1 MKPIH
6 RFAARAL
13 LACAALTG
21 GGLGALAQTPAP
33 TVYQVPSLSDFSGP
47 FASVMPFFAGAR
59 ESVLSWWNAEQGAKL
74 GVKLELKPFDTRYDT
89 AQTASLWPGVLASTK
104 PVIGFS
110 LGGPDTAALQQRLP
124 NDKVPMI
131 LGSASNGFGWRPNQ
145 WVMSTRPTF
154 VHEIAGFVEW
164 FQKNKAGGN
173 RPVKVAMFTSEASPT
188 FADMGKGMV
197 AYAKAK
203 PKVMELVE
211 MVYVEPQP
219 ADVTLQ
225 LRRVLNNGAELVLVP
240 SSIQQAV
247 AVKRAMQALG
257 KNVPLMF
264 SMQNGLSVMEK
275 AMAGLGPLEG
285 DYEAHGGV
293 IASVDDT
300 EARRFYDMLVAKH
313 GLKAP
318 WHAFT
323 GAGLAQALVL
333 VRAVEVAAR
342 KNGGDKL
349 TGELLHRTLLDTD
362 FPAKDFMG
370 FTGGDIDFSVD
381 APFPLKDPRVN
392 IGQVTGGKIRSVATG
407 VSVPQ
412 LAKW

>member
-1 MKPIH
+1 MKFI
-6 RFAARAL
+6 RQFASRA
-13 LACAALTG
+13 AF
-21 GGLGALAQTPAP
+21 ALAAVGASTAPAHAQ
-33 TVYQVPSLSDFSGP
+33 TVYQIPSLSDFSGP
-47 FASVMPFFAGAR
+47 FASVMPFFSGSR
-59 ESVLSWWNAEQGAKL
+59 EAVINWWNAEEGAKL
-74 GVKLELKPFDTRYDT
+74 GVKLEMKSFDTRYDT

-104 PVIGFS
+104 PIIGFS

-154 VHEIAGFVEW
+154 VHEITGFVEW
-164 FQKNKAGGN
+164 FQKNKAGGT
-173 RPVKVAMFTSEASPT
+173 RPVKVAMFTTEASPS
-188 FADMGKGMV
+188 FADMGKGV
-197 AYAKAK
+197 IAYAKAN
-203 PKVMELVE
+203 PKVIDLVE

-225 LRRVLNNGAELVLVP
+225 LRRVLNAGAEVVLVP
-240 SSIQQAV
+240 ASIQQAV

-264 SMQNGLSVMEK
+264 SAHNALSVLEK
-275 AMAGLGPLEG
+275 PLGGYAALEG
-285 DYEAHGGV
+285 DYEAH
-293 IASVDDT
+293 ASVVTGVDDS

-323 GAGLAQALVL
+323 GLGIGQALVL
-333 VRAVEVAAR
+333 VRGVEAAAR
-342 KNGGDKL
+342 KAGGDKL
-349 TGELLHRTLLDTD
+349 TGELVHKALLETE
-362 FPAKDFMG
+362 FPAKAFFG

-381 APFPLKDPRVN
+381 SPFPLKDPRINV
-392 IGQVTGGKIRSVATG
+392 GQVMGGKLKNVAT
-407 VSVPQ
+407 SVTVPK
-412 LAKW
+412 LNKW